1 MNSQQFQNR
10 SGRARLVECLSI
22 TSLIALARFV
32 GLPLN
37 LFVRHYE
44 QLDLEQE

>member
-1 MNSQQFQNR
+1 MNLQESQNR
-10 SGRARLVECLSI
+10 SAKARLVESLSI